1 MSFPKHNGGE
11 QHRRAAASMNVTR
24 KPRTDQSTCFRLIH
38 LEFHDSVTN
47 NNYHRKRSRAKEEIR
62 GMALSTPG
70 LGCAVYLH
78 DNYTVS
84 VFSRVGFTLCT
95 CARPREGSDRFSY
108 DSPPL
113 ATVLA
118 DQGESDALGDVEG
131 PAARSLPGVG
141 LGRLTTPGGAMDVKY
156 LLPPVMDVV
165 PHNID
170 INCICRFS
178 KLSSAND
185 AHDVDAGCMVL
196 LPLPA
201 SRWCQH
207 EAKHGS
213 VSKIDYNSPA
223 GPQIDGPRLS
233 SPSKRTQHFSVQT
246 IGRQG
251 WFSMPA
257 SQQRPYDPL
266 LYDVKCRCDASL

>member
-1 MSFPKHNGGE
+1 MSFPKHDGGE
-11 QHRRAAASMNVTR
+11 QHQRAAASMSVTR
-24 KPRTDQSTCFRLIH
+24 KPRTDQSMCFRLIH
-38 LEFHDSVTN
+38 LEF
-47 NNYHRKRSRAKEEIR
+47 
-62 GMALSTPG
+62 
-70 LGCAVYLH
+70 
-78 DNYTVS
+78 
-84 VFSRVGFTLCT
+84 
-95 CARPREGSDRFSY
+95 Y
-108 DSPPL
+108 DS
-113 ATVLA
+113 VLA

-131 PAARSLPGVG
+131 PAARGLPGVG

-156 LLPPVMDVV
+156 LLPLVMDVV

-185 AHDVDAGCMVL
+185 AHDVGAGCMVM

-207 EAKHGS
+207 EEKHGS

-246 IGRQG
+246 IGWQG

-257 SQQRPYDPL
+257 CQQRPHDPL
-266 LYDVKCRCDASL
+266 LYNVKCRCDASL